1 MHRHEWAP
9 INAREQECLDC
20 EARRD
25 IPYKP
30 ERQPV
35 WIRRMQQGQLPDKDY
50 TGKGPDAA

>member
-20 EARRD
+20 DARRD
-25 IPYKP
+25 IPRV
-30 ERQPV
+30 EDRQPRWV
-35 WIRRMQQGQLPDKDY
+35 QRMQAGQTKGKDL